1 MSYWISLFV
10 FHYNATRELYFW
22 FPKNAQST
30 AKRTLSLFFFFFF
43 FRRDYQRREAHTL
56 FLLRRDYD
64 RAAPEIVILEVVLRG
79 EKREIQ
85 LTADPKIFHSRDLHY
100 RAVSPGVS

>member
-1 MSYWISLFV
+1 MIPQERLVNCKANS
-10 FHYNATRELYFW
+10 
-22 FPKNAQST
+22 
-30 AKRTLSLFFFFFF
+30 LSLFFFF